1 MSYARPVRE
10 RKGCR
15 GLSGCQRSG
24 GIDQRRKYTVLLRE
38 VFNTT
43 EIQAVHRV
51 SLDGKAVLDQGGGP

>member
-10 RKGCR
+10 RGKDVEV
-15 GLSGCQRSG
+15 SQRSG